1 VAKKNPREKPHRYLM
16 MNQYL
21 LGSAAWK
28 SLNATARAVYVH
40 MAMKYYGSNNG
51 RIGYSVRAATE
62 ELKIGLATVSR
73 ALADLQDR
81 GFIVLM
87 KRGAF
92 SLKVRHASE
101 WRLTDLVCNVT
112 GDLPTKDFMRWTPD
126 KNKTRYPQRKRTVSV
141 VEAIGI
147 RGGSEADSNT
157 AHSICGGSIET
168 QSDPSSVSVAE
179 HIYLPGRVSPK
190 PVSEVRYPQGAE
202 ASEQT
207 SDPDLATALAKLKTA
222 MASKGTAA

>member
-1 VAKKNPREKPHRYLM
+1 M

-21 LGSAAWK
+21 LESAAWK

-73 ALADLQDR
+73 ALANLQDR

-92 SLKVRHASE
+92 SRKVRHSSE

-112 GDLPTKDFMRWTPD
+112 GNLPTKDFMRWTPD
-126 KNKTRYPQRKRTVSV
+126 KNKTQYPQRKRTVSV
-141 VEAIGI
+141 MDAIGICAGSEPDSNTAHGI
-147 RGGSEADSNT
+147 RGGSVEAKSD
-157 AHSICGGSIET
+157 HS
-168 QSDPSSVSVAE
+168 QVSVAE
-179 HIYLPGRVSPK
+179 HIYLPGRVSLTS
-190 PVSEVRYPQGAE
+190 VSEVHASQGSVV
-202 ASEQT
+202 SEQT
-207 SDPDLATALAKLKTA
+207 GDPDLATALARLKTA
-222 MASKGTAA
+222 VGSKGTAA

>member
-1 VAKKNPREKPHRYLM
+1 MMNRYLLES
-16 MNQYL
+16 Q
-21 LGSAAWK
+21 AWK
-28 SLNATARAVYVH
+28 SLNATARGVYVH

-51 RIGYSVRAATE
+51 RIGYSVRAGAE
-62 ELKIGLATVSR
+62 ELKIGLATASR

-81 GFIVLM
+81 GFIVPK

-147 RGGSEADSNT
+147 CGGSEQDSNT
-157 AHSICGGSIET
+157 SHGICNGSVEA
-168 QSDPSSVSVAE
+168 QFHPSSVSVAE
-179 HIYLPGRVSPK
+179 HIYLPGRL
-190 PVSEVRYPQGAE
+190 
-202 ASEQT
+202 ASEQAN
-207 SDPDLATALAKLKTA
+207 DPGLTTALAKLKAA
-222 MASKGTAA
+222 MAKGTAA

>member
-1 VAKKNPREKPHRYLM
+1 VAKKNPRENPHRYLM
-16 MNQYL
+16 MNRYL
-21 LGSAAWK
+21 LESAAWK

-92 SLKVRHASE
+92 SLKARHASE

-141 VEAIGI
+141 VEAIRI
-147 RGGSEADSNT
+147 CGGSEPDSNT
-157 AHSICGGSIET
+157 AHGICGGSVET
-168 QSDPSSVSVAE
+168 RSDSSSVSVAE
-179 HIYLPGRVSPK
+179 HIYLPDRSSLKSLSEAHSPQCA
-190 PVSEVRYPQGAE
+190 V

-207 SDPDLATALAKLKTA
+207 SDLDLATALAKLKAA